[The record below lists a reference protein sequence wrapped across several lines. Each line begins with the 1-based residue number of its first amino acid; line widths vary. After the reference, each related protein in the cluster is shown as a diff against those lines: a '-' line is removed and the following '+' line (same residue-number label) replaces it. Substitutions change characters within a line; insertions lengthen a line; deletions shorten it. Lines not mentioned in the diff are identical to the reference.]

1 VPAFEAYYDMKAL
14 WPMESQE
21 RRRAALAGASA

>member
-14 WPMESQE
+14 WPAASLE
-21 RRRAALAGASA
+21 RLQAITGARR